1 MTAEERGVPRSFRII
16 EFDLCDHVPTPTLVG
31 CRAMQRIEG
40 HPYSSNAPLAHEA
53 SFQKKVI
60 AIPCLSSKLILMSR
74 LRGFPI
80 PTDKSPEIAQF
91 PYPVTRRR

>member
-1 MTAEERGVPRSFRII
+1 MTAEEGGVPRSTRAI
-16 EFDLCDHVPTPTLVG
+16 ELTDVTLSPHPTLVNY
-31 CRAMQRIEG
+31 RALQRIEG
-40 HPYSSNAPLAHEA
+40 HSYSSNAPLAHEA
-53 SFQKKVI
+53 GFQKNVI